1 MNNDTTTISTT
12 NTFRGYNASVRF
24 EDGVESPVRV
34 INARDEMKF
43 SDGTAGPAIKVC
55 YGTKYLVGAGHRYA
69 ISYTPNGYWIKA
81 SRLIAKK

>member
-12 NTFRGYNASVRF
+12 NTFRGYNAWVRF

-43 SDGTAGPAIKVC
+43 SDGTAGAAIKVC

-69 ISYTPNGYWIKA
+69 ISYSAKGYWIKA
-81 SRLIAKK
+81 SRLFKK

>member
-1 MNNDTTTISTT
+1 MNNDTSTISTT
-12 NTFRGYNASVRF
+12 NTFRGYNAWVRF

-55 YGTKYLVGAGHRYA
+55 YGTQYLVGAGHRYA
-69 ISYTPNGYWIKA
+69 ITYSAKGYWIKA
-81 SRLIAKK
+81 ARLFKK

>member
-12 NTFRGYNASVRF
+12 NTFRGYNAWVRF
-24 EDGVESPVRV
+24 EDGLKSPVRV

-55 YGTKYLVGAGHRYA
+55 YGTQYLVGAGHRYA
-69 ISYTPNGYWIKA
+69 ISYSAKGYWIKA
-81 SRLIAKK
+81 ARLFKK

>member
-1 MNNDTTTISTT
+1 VNNDTSTISTT
-12 NTFRGYNASVRF
+12 NTFRGYNAWVRF

-55 YGTKYLVGAGHRYA
+55 YGTQYLVGAGHRYA
-69 ISYTPNGYWIKA
+69 ITYSAKGYWIKA
-81 SRLIAKK
+81 ARLFKK

>member
-1 MNNDTTTISTT
+1 MNNDTITLPTT
-12 NTFRGYNASVRF
+12 NTFRGYNAWVRF
-24 EDGVESPVRV
+24 EDGLESPVRV

-55 YGTKYLVGAGHRYA
+55 YGTQYLVGAGHRYA
-69 ISYTPNGYWIKA
+69 ISYSAKGYWIKA